1 MVVGVLV
8 LIWLMLAAFLLV
20 GLIGLSILGFG
31 ALIGLLINLMLL
43 PLRIFIWILKGLFG
57 LF

>member
-1 MVVGVLV
+1 VLV
-8 LIWLMLAAFLLV
+8 LLWLLLAAFLIM

-31 ALIGLLINLMLL
+31 ALIGLLINLVLL
-43 PLRIFIWILKGLFG
+43 PLRIFIWILKGLLG

>member
-31 ALIGLLINLMLL
+31 ALIGLLINLVLL
-43 PLRIFIWILKGLFG
+43 PLRIFLWILRALFG

>member
-1 MVVGVLV
+1 MLV

-31 ALIGLLINLMLL
+31 ALIGLLVNLVLL
-43 PLRIFIWILKGLFG
+43 PLRIFLWILRALLGLF
-57 LF
+57 

>member
-1 MVVGVLV
+1 VVGVLV
-8 LIWLMLAAFLLV
+8 LLWLLLAAFLIM

-31 ALIGLLINLMLL
+31 ALIGLLINLVLL
-43 PLRIFIWILKGLFG
+43 PLRIFIWILKGLLG

>member
-31 ALIGLLINLMLL
+31 ALIGLLINLVLL
-43 PLRIFIWILKGLFG
+43 PLRIFIWILKGLLG